1 MSKFNILEF
10 HKNMKSSL
18 KGAVEKAEQRS
29 AEAKQRLRDIKQL
42 EADML
47 KRLEA
52 KREKESEAVAEQPAT
67 VQEPVVKQ
75 PAVKTEKPAAEVVKP
90 EQPVKVKVEE
100 KKAEEKP
107 VQKQESKEKDTMKTP
122 VKEKTEKAN
131 TKPQEKKAEAP
142 KPVEPKSDF
151 SVYMPDLSVFK
162 PRIRVVRSAKDE
174 EAEQKK
180 REEKQ
185 RQERERAAAVAPARP
200 QRQERGDRPQGERR
214 GERRGP
220 GGQQGGYQKRGAAGG
235 QGFQKDGGFGGKF
248 DKDEDAPTNNNVRKP
263 APRKNSGATA
273 VFVAPQTRDRHV
285 NNNNY
290 DQKKRASEEEMAAK
304 RRRNAMK
311 EKSFMNGDDDGYV
324 RSARKGKRKDDKK
337 MSAAIEPIK
346 IVFDIL
352 GYLCVGLT
360 LMFGFFMFRAFQL
373 KKKLGNLQCPKCQT
387 IINGDNVTFV
397 VKSCNFRITENK
409 SQNPKAG
416 MDLIMHGFEHTT
428 VEITCK
434 CQECGTDKTFT
445 ECFKTVDV
453 EISRKGVSA
462 LNADLILS
470 QMRADLEIAQ
480 KSGFEGV
487 SGDYKF
493 KTKKTAEQMV
503 KDYFADDGT
512 ASKIGNTTVTASKK

>member
-1 MSKFNILEF
+1 MSDNKKTPFNIVGKIKHFILDPI
-10 HKNMKSSL
+10 KSP
-18 KGAVEKAEQRS
+18 E
-29 AEAKQRLRDIKQL
+29 
-42 EADML
+42 EADAR
-47 KRLEA
+47 K
-52 KREKESEAVAEQPAT
+52 KELLPYLGIS
-67 VQEPVVKQ
+67 
-75 PAVKTEKPAAEVVKP
+75 
-90 EQPVKVKVEE
+90 
-100 KKAEEKP
+100 
-107 VQKQESKEKDTMKTP
+107 
-122 VKEKTEKAN
+122 
-131 TKPQEKKAEAP
+131 
-142 KPVEPKSDF
+142 F
-151 SVYMPDLSVFK
+151 G
-162 PRIRVVRSAKDE
+162 
-174 EAEQKK
+174 
-180 REEKQ
+180 
-185 RQERERAAAVAPARP
+185 AAALFIIL
-200 QRQERGDRPQGERR
+200 G
-214 GERRGP
+214 
-220 GGQQGGYQKRGAAGG
+220 
-235 QGFQKDGGFGGKF
+235 
-248 DKDEDAPTNNNVRKP
+248 
-263 APRKNSGATA
+263 
-273 VFVAPQTRDRHV
+273 
-285 NNNNY
+285 
-290 DQKKRASEEEMAAK
+290 M
-304 RRRNAMK
+304 
-311 EKSFMNGDDDGYV
+311 
-324 RSARKGKRKDDKK
+324 
-337 MSAAIEPIK
+337 AIEPIK

-416 MDLIMHGFEHTT
+416 MDLILHGFEHTT

-512 ASKIGNTTVTASKK
+512 ASRIGNTTVTASKK